1 METRASYVL
10 VGAFVLSLFAL
21 VFGFIIWLA
30 NFEFGET
37 QKSYYLLFDES
48 VTGLSIGAVVNY
60 RGIRVGNVTNIRI
73 NPANVE
79 EVRVDL
85 SIDGEVPIKTDAV
98 ASLQFQG
105 ITGLSF
111 IEITG
116 GTAEAEEL
124 LANSEIETQSSGLQE
139 VIARAPQL
147 INELIV
153 AIDQF
158 NAILSNQN
166 RAAFA
171 ETLENMATV
180 TAALADE
187 EKGVPRLMGELTE
200 AAIAVRGATQDV
212 PALVEH
218 LDTAILDA
226 STIFAGVEAEIT
238 PAVAGFLD
246 ATGSV
251 TAAAD
256 LFESF
261 LAENRANIRE
271 FTGSGLV
278 ELNILIGDLRN
289 VIGQFARIV
298 TELERAPSRFLF
310 GDSNEGI
317 VLD

>member
-10 VGAFVLSLFAL
+10 VGAFVLSLIAL
-21 VFGFIIWLA
+21 LFGFIIWLA
-30 NFEFGET
+30 NFEFGNT
-37 QKSYYLLFDES
+37 QKSYYLLFNES
-48 VTGLSIGAVVNY
+48 VSGLNIGAVVSY

-73 NPANVE
+73 NPDNVE

-85 SIDGEVPIKTDAV
+85 SIDGDVPIKTDAV

-111 IEITG
+111 IEIAG
-116 GTAEAEEL
+116 GTAEAPEL
-124 LANSEIETQSSGLQE
+124 LSGSEVETTASGLQE

-158 NAILSNQN
+158 NSILSNQN

-187 EKGVPRLMGELTE
+187 ESGVPRLMGELTE
-200 AAIAVRGATQDV
+200 AAIAVRGATQDI

-218 LDTAILDA
+218 IDTAVLDA

-238 PAVAGFLD
+238 PAVAAFQQ

-251 TAAAD
+251 TDAAD
-256 LFESF
+256 LFEAF
-261 LAENRANIRE
+261 LAENRDNVRE
-271 FTGSGLV
+271 FTGTGLV
-278 ELNILIGDLRN
+278 ELNVLIGDLRA

-310 GDSNEGI
+310 GDGNEGI
-317 VLD
+317 ALD